1 MTVPRPPHTY
11 HPSGQCAISRFLP
24 CSARSEVTDMF
35 AFSRCSTSPLRYVT
49 QIAEHLFLIPDQLDP
64 SNNED
69 SQTESG
75 AGDDAGAAAA
85 FMEEWLAKITGRVVT
100 LYFNSI
106 LAIPALSPSGQ
117 TQLSTDMQYLCSI
130 LDRLGAPG
138 LEGLK
143 GLKALVEADV
153 NALPQVAADSK
164 LDRHVIDKMSR
175 KLVR

>member
-1 MTVPRPPHTY
+1 M
-11 HPSGQCAISRFLP
+11 
-24 CSARSEVTDMF
+24 
-35 AFSRCSTSPLRYVT
+35 T

-106 LAIPALSPSGQ
+106 LAIPALSASGQ

-138 LEGLK
+138 LEGLN

>member
-1 MTVPRPPHTY
+1 
-11 HPSGQCAISRFLP
+11 
-24 CSARSEVTDMF
+24 
-35 AFSRCSTSPLRYVT
+35 
-49 QIAEHLFLIPDQLDP
+49 
-64 SNNED
+64 
-69 SQTESG
+69 
-75 AGDDAGAAAA
+75 
-85 FMEEWLAKITGRVVT
+85 MEEWLAKITGRVVT

-106 LAIPALSPSGQ
+106 LAIPALSASGQ

-138 LEGLK
+138 LEGLNA
-143 GLKALVEADV
+143 LKALVEADV